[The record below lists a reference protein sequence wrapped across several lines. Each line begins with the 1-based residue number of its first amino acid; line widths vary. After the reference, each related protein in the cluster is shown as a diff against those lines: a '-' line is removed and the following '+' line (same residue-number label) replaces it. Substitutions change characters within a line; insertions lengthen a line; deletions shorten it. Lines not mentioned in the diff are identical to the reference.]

1 MQLRRVGRSGLEVS
15 RIGLGTMTWGA
26 DTDEYDAA
34 DQLTA
39 FRDAG
44 GTLIDTA
51 PIYGNGACE
60 PLLGTLLA
68 KAECRDDIV
77 LAGKAGFVRRGG
89 SIVKDGS
96 RRGLLAQ
103 LDRSLRDL
111 GTDHLDLWQ
120 IHSPDTSV
128 PLEESLAA
136 LEHAV
141 ATGRTRYVGISNF
154 TAWQTAFSHTWLAAR
169 AAALPLISNQVE
181 YSLVN
186 RDPEDEVVDAA
197 EYLGMGLFA
206 WSPLGRGVLTGKY
219 RAGTPGDSRGAQPG
233 WDEFVG
239 QYLTPERSG
248 TIEAWHVLPTVSAS
262 RWVTWPWRGCSSGRP
277 WPQRSSAPA
286 RRISSRRTSAPTR
299 SSCRGRSWP
308 HWMTSHRR
316 SRGDGVRVLEPDH
329 RPHQVPQRGV
339 PHAHPGR
346 RVPGLGAR
354 TAPQGRHGQAHR
366 APATQDHPS
375 AQHAVVV
382 EPRQA
387 AIETYRYLRVG
398 IVALALLLALAV
410 VGEIVVGDAGL
421 LGSISAYYFTPVRD
435 VFVGVLVALGLGLI
449 VIRGRGVEDV
459 LLNLAGMLAPVVAFV
474 PTPVTDSIRRPSDP
488 RRPPRPTRCGRWS
501 LSVCP
506 LWPSRSRPRD
516 DWRATHGPRRWVV
529 RRPVR

>member
-39 FRDAG
+39 FRDVG

-68 KAECRDDIV
+68 QADCRDDVV
-77 LAGKAGFVRRGG
+77 LAGKAGFVRRGD

-154 TAWQTAFSHTWLAAR
+154 TGWQTAFSHTWLAAR

-186 RDPEDEVVDAA
+186 RDPEDDVVDAA

-219 RAGTPGDSRGAQPG
+219 RTGTPGDSRGAQPG

-248 TIEAWHVLPTVSAS
+248 TIEALARAADGLGVPMGHVALAWLFQRPTVAAAI
-262 RWVTWPWRGCSSGRP
+262 V
-277 WPQRSSAPA
+277 
-286 RRISSRRTSAPTR
+286 
-299 SSCRGRSWP
+299 
-308 HWMTSHRR
+308 
-316 SRGDGVRVLEPDH
+316 
-329 RPHQVPQRGV
+329 
-339 PHAHPGR
+339 
-346 RVPGLGAR
+346 GAR
-354 TAPQGRHGQAHR
+354 TTDQL
-366 APATQDHPS
+366 TQNLGADSVDLPGEILAALDDVS
-375 AQHAVVV
+375 QK
-382 EPRQA
+382 EPR
-387 AIETYRYLRVG
+387 
-398 IVALALLLALAV
+398 
-410 VGEIVVGDAGL
+410 
-421 LGSISAYYFTPVRD
+421 
-435 VFVGVLVALGLGLI
+435 
-449 VIRGRGVEDV
+449 
-459 LLNLAGMLAPVVAFV
+459 
-474 PTPVTDSIRRPSDP
+474 
-488 RRPPRPTRCGRWS
+488 
-501 LSVCP
+501 
-506 LWPSRSRPRD
+506 
-516 DWRATHGPRRWVV
+516 
-529 RRPVR
+529 